1 MIKFTLSQVNAELC
15 VKLFESILMAPVQII
30 SGFWIWLDSPLASGY
45 CESTSLLHRQ
55 SRGECTEKRWRDVLG
70 SNIKSLHPLGNMMSV
85 LETKKKIVSERGR
98 ILWQSRGR
106 KAIKTVNKCDVS
118 THFIMFHSWSDTC
131 SSQDEK
137 DLRVVSL
144 IVPFELMLGKYSNQ
158 SQTEI

>member
-30 SGFWIWLDSPLASGY
+30 SGFWIWPDSPLASGY
-45 CESTSLLHRQ
+45 CESASLLHRQ
-55 SRGECTEKRWRDVLG
+55 SGGGDALRRGDEMFWDPTLNHFIPWEIWCQFWKQ
-70 SNIKSLHPLGNMMSV
+70 
-85 LETKKKIVSERGR
+85 KKIVSERGR